1 MKYKNVFGIVG
12 WKNSGKTTLV
22 ENLVK
27 NITDQGYQVSTIK
40 HAHHSFDIDHEG
52 TDSFRHRK
60 AGAKEVVLA
69 SRKRWALIHELVDEP
84 EKDFDFL
91 VNRIAPTDL
100 ILVEGFKGENHKKIE
115 VFRSSINKPLLSE
128 KDNNIIAIA
137 TDDKNFNYAGKKILD
152 LNDYNSISLFIRNL
166 LKENL

>member
-69 SRKRWALIHELVDEP
+69 SRKRWALIHELMDEP

-91 VNRIAPTDL
+91 VNSIAPTDL
-100 ILVEGFKGENHKKIE
+100 ILVEGFKEEGHNKIE
-115 VFRSSINKPLLSE
+115 VIRGENKKIPIHMLDKSVL
-128 KDNNIIAIA
+128 AIA
-137 TDDKNFNYAGKKILD
+137 ADYKILD
-152 LNDYNSISLFIRNL
+152 VSLPIFHLDEISKISNFI
-166 LKENL
+166 LKKVGLK

>member
-22 ENLVK
+22 ESLVK
-27 NITDQGYQVSTIK
+27 YITEQGYQVSTIK

-60 AGAKEVVLA
+60 AGAKEVILA
-69 SRKRWALIHELVDEP
+69 SRKRWALIHELIDEP

-91 VNRIAPTDL
+91 VNSISPTDL
-100 ILVEGFKGENHKKIE
+100 ILVEGFKEEGHNKIE
-115 VFRSSINKPLLSE
+115 VIRAEN
-128 KDNNIIAIA
+128 
-137 TDDKNFNYAGKKILD
+137 KKIPIYQSDNGILAIVSDYKIPD
-152 LNDYNSISLFIRNL
+152 LSLPIFNPDEISKIADFI
-166 LKENL
+166 LKKTSLK

>member
-27 NITDQGYQVSTIK
+27 NITDQGYKVSTIK

-69 SRKRWALIHELVDEP
+69 SRKRWALIHELMDET

-100 ILVEGFKGENHKKIE
+100 ILVEGFKAEVHNKIE
-115 VFRSSINKPLLSE
+115 VIRRENKKTPIHKSDENVL
-128 KDNNIIAIA
+128 AIA
-137 TDDKNFNYAGKKILD
+137 ADYKILD
-152 LNDYNSISLFIRNL
+152 VSLPIFHLDEISKIANFI
-166 LKENL
+166 LKKVGLK

>member
-22 ENLVK
+22 ESLVK
-27 NITDQGYQVSTIK
+27 CITDLGFQVSTIK

-60 AGAKEVVLA
+60 AGAKEVILS
-69 SRKRWALIHELVDEP
+69 SRKRWALINELIGEP

-91 VNRIAPTDL
+91 VSSISPTDL
-100 ILVEGFKGENHKKIE
+100 ILVEGFKEEKFNKIE
-115 VFRSSINKPLLSE
+115 VIKSAN
-128 KDNNIIAIA
+128 
-137 TDDKNFNYAGKKILD
+137 KKIPIYKSDNDILAIVSDFQILD
-152 LNDYNSISLFIRNL
+152 VSLPIFLRDEISKIAEFI
-166 LKENL
+166 LKKASLK

>member
-22 ENLVK
+22 ESLVK
-27 NITDQGYQVSTIK
+27 CITNLGFQVSTIK

-60 AGAKEVVLA
+60 AGAKEVILS
-69 SRKRWALIHELVDEP
+69 SRKRWALINELIGEP

-91 VNRIAPTDL
+91 VSSISPTDL
-100 ILVEGFKGENHKKIE
+100 ILVEGFKEEKFNKIE
-115 VFRSSINKPLLSE
+115 VIKSANKKIPIYKS
-128 KDNNIIAIA
+128 DNDILAIVS
-137 TDDKNFNYAGKKILD
+137 DFKILD
-152 LNDYNSISLFIRNL
+152 VSLPIFHCDEISKIAEFI
-166 LKENL
+166 LKKASLK

>member
-22 ENLVK
+22 ESLVK
-27 NITDQGYQVSTIK
+27 CITDQGYQVSTIK

-60 AGAKEVVLA
+60 AGAKEVILS
-69 SRKRWALIHELVDEP
+69 SRKRWALINELIGEP

-91 VNRIAPTDL
+91 VSSISPTDL
-100 ILVEGFKGENHKKIE
+100 ILVEGFKEEKFNKIE
-115 VFRSSINKPLLSE
+115 VIKSAN
-128 KDNNIIAIA
+128 
-137 TDDKNFNYAGKKILD
+137 KKIPIYKSDNDILAIVSDFQILD
-152 LNDYNSISLFIRNL
+152 VSLPIFLRDEISKIAEFI
-166 LKENL
+166 LKKASLK

>member
-27 NITDQGYQVSTIK
+27 NITDQGYKVSTIK

-52 TDSFRHRK
+52 TT
-60 AGAKEVVLA
+60 EVLLA

-100 ILVEGFKGENHKKIE
+100 ILVEGFKAEVHNKIE
-115 VFRSSINKPLLSE
+115 VIREENKKTPIHMSDENVL
-128 KDNNIIAIA
+128 AIA
-137 TDDKNFNYAGKKILD
+137 ADYKISDVSLPIFHLDEISKIANFILKKVG
-152 LNDYNSISLFIRNL
+152 
-166 LKENL
+166 LK

>member
-22 ENLVK
+22 ESLVK
-27 NITDQGYQVSTIK
+27 CITDQGYQVSTIK

-60 AGAKEVVLA
+60 AGAKEVILS
-69 SRKRWALIHELVDEP
+69 SRKRWALINELIGEP

-91 VNRIAPTDL
+91 VSSISPTDL
-100 ILVEGFKGENHKKIE
+100 ILVEGFKEEKFNKIE
-115 VFRSSINKPLLSE
+115 VIKSTN
-128 KDNNIIAIA
+128 
-137 TDDKNFNYAGKKILD
+137 KKIPIYKSDNDILAIVSDFQILD
-152 LNDYNSISLFIRNL
+152 VSLPTFHRDEISKIAEFI
-166 LKENL
+166 LKKASLK

>member
-22 ENLVK
+22 ESLVK
-27 NITDQGYQVSTIK
+27 CITDQGYQVSTIK

-60 AGAKEVVLA
+60 AGAKEVILS
-69 SRKRWALIHELVDEP
+69 SRKRWALINELIGEP

-91 VNRIAPTDL
+91 VSSISPTDL
-100 ILVEGFKGENHKKIE
+100 ILVEGFKEEKFNKIE
-115 VFRSSINKPLLSE
+115 VIKSAN
-128 KDNNIIAIA
+128 
-137 TDDKNFNYAGKKILD
+137 KKIPIYKSDNDILAVVSDFQILD
-152 LNDYNSISLFIRNL
+152 VSLPIFLRDEISKIAEFI
-166 LKENL
+166 LKKASLK